1 MPVKIKS
8 ATFRGIDGI
17 MIEVEADVRKSL
29 PAFHILIDTV
39 KAIKSIEIWR
49 FMKSGICK
57 C

>member
-29 PAFHILIDTV
+29 PAFHILIDIV